1 MNINIYQIDAFASHA
16 FEGNPAA
23 VCPLDSWLPDAT
35 MQSIAGENNLS
46 ETAFFVNID
55 NVFHIRWFTPVGE
68 VNLCGHATL
77 ASAHVIFDELN
88 YALPQITFSS
98 KSGELRVLKEN
109 GQLNMDF
116 PAQHPV
122 KYDAPPQLK
131 AAFHHAPF
139 QCFKHDDYFL
149 IFSSE
154 SDIRNASP
162 DMQLLHDI
170 DLRGVCI
177 SAAGDNY
184 DFVSRFFA
192 PKYGI
197 DEDPVTG
204 SSFTQLIP
212 YWSKQLNKKELQA
225 KQISRR
231 GGEVSCK
238 DMGDRVII
246 SGKTI
251 KYLSGTLF
259 I

>member
-1 MNINIYQIDAFASHA
+1 MKINIYQIDAFASHV

-35 MQSIAGENNLS
+35 MQSIAVENNLS
-46 ETAFFVNID
+46 ETAFFVNIN
-55 NVFHIRWFTPVGE
+55 NVFHIRWFTPIGE

-77 ASAHVIFDELN
+77 ASARVIFDELH
-88 YALPQITFSS
+88 YTQPQITFSS
-98 KSGELRVLKEN
+98 KSGELQVLKEN
-109 GQLNMDF
+109 DQLIMDF
-116 PAQHPV
+116 PAQCPV
-122 KYDAPPQLK
+122 ECETPLPLK
-131 AAFHHAPF
+131 EAFHHASF

-162 DMQLLHDI
+162 DMQLLHKL

-177 SAAGDNY
+177 SATGDSY

-204 SSFTQLIP
+204 SSFTGLIP
-212 YWSKQLNKKELQA
+212 YWSKRLNKKELRA
-225 KQISRR
+225 KQISER
-231 GGEVSCK
+231 GGEVYCRNM
-238 DMGDRVII
+238 DERVII
-246 SGKTI
+246 AGKTA
-251 KYLSGTLF
+251 KYLTGTIF

>member
-1 MNINIYQIDAFASHA
+1 MNIKIYQIDAFASHA

-35 MQSIAGENNLS
+35 LQSIAAENNLS
-46 ETAFFVNID
+46 ETAFFVNIN
-55 NVFHIRWFTPVGE
+55 NVFHIRWFTPVSE

-77 ASAHVIFDELN
+77 ASARVIFDELN
-88 YALPQITFSS
+88 YVLPQITFSS
-98 KSGELRVLKEN
+98 KNGELRVSKEDN
-109 GQLNMDF
+109 QLIMDF

-122 KYDAPPQLK
+122 KCEAPLALK
-131 AAFHHAPF
+131 EAFHHASF

-162 DMQLLHDI
+162 DMQLLQKV

-177 SAAGDNY
+177 SAAGDSY

-212 YWSKQLNKKELQA
+212 YWSKRLKKKELQA
-225 KQISRR
+225 KQVSER
-231 GGEVSCK
+231 GGEVRCK
-238 DMGDRVII
+238 DMGERVII
-246 SGKTI
+246 GGKTV